1 MAGRLDPSGDPA
13 SLRLARSVMSEF
25 SFTQSIA
32 LVFLTGG
39 IGALARYAVL
49 VVSAHAAGPFPA
61 GSLVVNALA
70 AFIGSALVAARVPD
84 ELLLIIGGGFVGSL
98 GTLSSLCSEIIAMER
113 LGKYGSIVLF
123 VVLTLVTGIAAT
135 LSGNA
140 AGASFH
146 V

>member
-1 MAGRLDPSGDPA
+1 MLQLSSPE
-13 SLRLARSVMSEF
+13 SL
-25 SFTQSIA
+25 A
-32 LVFLTGG
+32 LVFLLGG

-49 VVSAHAAGPFPA
+49 VVLAHAAGPFPA
-61 GSLVVNALA
+61 GILIVNTLA

-113 LGKYGSIVLF
+113 LGKSGSIVLF

-140 AGASFH
+140 AGAGFH

>member
-1 MAGRLDPSGDPA
+1 
-13 SLRLARSVMSEF
+13 MSEF

-61 GSLVVNALA
+61 GILVVNALA

-113 LGKYGSIVLF
+113 LGKYGCIVLF

>member
-1 MAGRLDPSGDPA
+1 MLQLSSPE
-13 SLRLARSVMSEF
+13 SL
-25 SFTQSIA
+25 A
-32 LVFLTGG
+32 LVFLLGG

-61 GSLVVNALA
+61 GILVVNALA

-123 VVLTLVTGIAAT
+123 VVLTLVTGIAGKKDFVSIEISKKNTGIAAT
-135 LSGNA
+135 LIGNA
-140 AGASFH
+140 AGAGSH
-146 V
+146 G